1 MRDDFTALTVPRRV
15 ADDRFAIDVPD
26 GWQQG
31 RGAFGGLVIAYL
43 IRAGEAATGGATERP
58 LRSLTAEI
66 CGPVLVGPAEL
77 RVEILRAGSGTTTL
91 AVRLLQEDAVQAHAV
106 MIFGKAR
113 ALDFP
118 WPSSVVPVGAWRDAP
133 VSPIG
138 APRGPVFAQHVEYR
152 VESGLPFSGHQG
164 ARCAGW
170 VRMKNAG
177 PARDAAYLA
186 ACIDAW
192 WPSVMAQM
200 TVPRPAAT
208 IAFSFQVAG
217 SLDGLDLD
225 APFRYEADSPALH
238 EGYLV
243 EMRSLRGHDGR
254 LVALNQQTFAIIR

>member
-1 MRDDFTALTVPRRV
+1 MRDDLTALTTPRRV

-31 RGAFGGLVIAYL
+31 RGAFGGLVVAYL
-43 IRAGEAATGGATERP
+43 IRAGEAAAGAPDRP

-91 AVRLLQEDAVQAHAV
+91 AVRLLQENAVQAHAV
-106 MIFGKAR
+106 LIFGKAR
-113 ALDFP
+113 ATDFP
-118 WPSSVVPVGAWRDAP
+118 WPSSAVPVGAWTDVPVAP
-133 VSPIG
+133 VGP
-138 APRGPVFAQHVEYR
+138 PHGPVFAQHVEYR
-152 VESGLPFSGHQG
+152 VESGLPFSGHKS

-170 VRMKNAG
+170 VRIKNPG
-177 PARDAAYLA
+177 PARDAAFLA

-208 IAFSFQVAG
+208 IAFSFQIAG